1 MLVVLMCTGH
11 DDMTSDKMTLR
22 VEVDMMVDDY
32 TKVYISLL
40 IMKMT

>member
-1 MLVVLMCTGH
+1 
-11 DDMTSDKMTLR
+11 MTSDKMTLR
-22 VEVDMMVDDY
+22 VEVDMTVDDY